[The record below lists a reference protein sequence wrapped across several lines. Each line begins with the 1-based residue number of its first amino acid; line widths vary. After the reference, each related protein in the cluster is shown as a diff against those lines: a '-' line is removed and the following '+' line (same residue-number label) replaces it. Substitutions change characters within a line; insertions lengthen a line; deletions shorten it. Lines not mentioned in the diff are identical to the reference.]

1 MVAAFPAEIV
11 LSLRAKGIQRQLSQV
26 EAATQRIQQR
36 ADQIAARWE
45 NIGRRVPTKEFGQ
58 VANKLRAVTK
68 LSERVNSLAERRRQR
83 LKGENSLTNGLLKLN
98 KATLEA
104 ARSEAQERGESV
116 AKQRELNNELRK
128 TRQYSCLLYTSP
140 SPRDRTRSRMPS
152 SA

>member
-11 LSLRAKGIQRQLSQV
+11 LRLKASGIKQQLSRV

-36 ADQIAARWE
+36 VDQVAARWE
-45 NIGRRVPTKEFGQ
+45 KIGRRVPTKEFGQ
-58 VANKLRAVTK
+58 VANSLKAVTK
-68 LSERVNSLAERRRQR
+68 LSERVNSLAERRTQR
-83 LKGENSLTNGLLKLN
+83 LKGENGLTNGLLKLN

-116 AKQRELNNELRK
+116 AKQRELNND
-128 TRQYSCLLYTSP
+128 CLLYTSP
-140 SPRDRTRSRMPS
+140 SPRDRQKSRMPS

>member
-11 LSLRAKGIQRQLSQV
+11 LSLRAKGIQQQLSQV

-36 ADQIAARWE
+36 ADQVAARWE
-45 NIGRRVPTKEFGQ
+45 KINKRIPTKEFGE

-68 LSERVNSLAERRRQR
+68 LSERVNSLAERRTQR

-104 ARSEAQERGESV
+104 ARSEAQERG
-116 AKQRELNNELRK
+116 
-128 TRQYSCLLYTSP
+128 
-140 SPRDRTRSRMPS
+140 
-152 SA
+152 